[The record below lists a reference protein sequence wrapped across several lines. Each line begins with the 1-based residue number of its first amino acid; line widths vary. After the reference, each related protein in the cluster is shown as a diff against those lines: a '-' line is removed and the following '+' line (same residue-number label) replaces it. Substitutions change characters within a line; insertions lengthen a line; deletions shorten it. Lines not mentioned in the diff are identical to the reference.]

1 MKHHR
6 IEPSKKHKKLKSVDP
21 FAKKKTDQYE
31 TDAQKK

>member
-1 MKHHR
+1 MRHHR

-21 FAKKKTDQYE
+21 FAKRRPDYE